1 MNETYWLILWTRV
14 RIPPSPHNVMN
25 IIEVGAFNGDDT
37 LIYSQIQ
44 DSKVWCFEPVPELY
58 EYLKYRFEKNNNV
71 FVINKAIS
79 DFDGKAKF
87 NIANKPDSF
96 ASSSLYKLS
105 QFGIENTPIR
115 FVEEIEVDVIRMD
128 TFIKEYNIDKIDY
141 FHCDAQ
147 GNDFKVLKS
156 FGNKLSIIEQGQVE
170 VDYKGSIYDSDNS
183 IEKVIDYLKDNNF
196 RITNINQQRKL
207 DTDIKF
213 VKKQNKFI

>member
-1 MNETYWLILWTRV
+1 
-14 RIPPSPHNVMN
+14 MN

-44 DSKVWCFEPVPELY
+44 NSKVWCFEPVPELY

-183 IEKVIDYLKDNNF
+183 IERVIDYLKDNNF

>member
-1 MNETYWLILWTRV
+1 
-14 RIPPSPHNVMN
+14 MN
-25 IIEVGAFNGDDT
+25 IVEVGAFNGDDT

>member
-1 MNETYWLILWTRV
+1 
-14 RIPPSPHNVMN
+14 MN
-25 IIEVGAFNGDDT
+25 IVEVGAFNGDDT

-44 DSKVWCFEPVPELY
+44 NSKVWCFEPVPELY

-183 IEKVIDYLKDNNF
+183 IERVIDYLKDNNF

>member
-1 MNETYWLILWTRV
+1 
-14 RIPPSPHNVMN
+14 MN
-25 IIEVGAFNGDDT
+25 IVEVGAFNGDDT
-37 LIYSQIQ
+37 HIYSQIKN
-44 DSKVWCFEPVPELY
+44 SKVWCFEPVPELY
-58 EYLKYRFEKNNNV
+58 EYLTYRFKENKNV

-115 FVEEIEVDVIRMD
+115 FVEEIEVDVVRMD

-147 GNDFKVLKS
+147 GNDLKVLKS
-156 FGNKLSIIEQGQVE
+156 FGSKISIIEQGQVE

-183 IEKVIDYLKDNNF
+183 IDLVIDYLKDNNF

-213 VKKQNKFI
+213 IKKQNKFI

>member
-1 MNETYWLILWTRV
+1 
-14 RIPPSPHNVMN
+14 MN

-37 LIYSQIQ
+37 LIYSQIKN
-44 DSKVWCFEPVPELY
+44 SKVWCFEPVPELY

-183 IEKVIDYLKDNNF
+183 IERVIDYLKDNNF

>member
-1 MNETYWLILWTRV
+1 
-14 RIPPSPHNVMN
+14 MN

-44 DSKVWCFEPVPELY
+44 NSKVWCFEPVPELY

-105 QFGIENTPIR
+105 QFGIKNTPIR

-183 IEKVIDYLKDNNF
+183 IERVIDYLKDNNF